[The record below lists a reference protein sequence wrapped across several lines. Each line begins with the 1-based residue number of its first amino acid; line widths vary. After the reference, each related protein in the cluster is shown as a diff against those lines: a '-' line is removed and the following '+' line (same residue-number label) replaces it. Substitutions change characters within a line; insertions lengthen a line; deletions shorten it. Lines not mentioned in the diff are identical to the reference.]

1 MTLVLEDPGGETL
14 DGILRG
20 PLEITR
26 FLCLAI
32 GIAAALS
39 KVHIRG
45 LIHKEVKPANVLVNS
60 ATGAV
65 RLMGFGI
72 TSRLPRERHSPGA
85 PEFIAGTL
93 PYMAPEQT
101 GRMNRSIDSRSDLY
115 SLGVTLY
122 EMLTGSLPF
131 IASDPMEWVHC
142 HIARQPAPPDG
153 QLKGIPRMLSAIIMK
168 LLAKPAEYRYQ
179 TAVGLERDL
188 RRCLDEWETQHH
200 IDEFPPGEHDIPDR
214 LVIPEKLYGR
224 EREFHAML
232 AAFDRVMTQ
241 GRPELVLVSGYS
253 GVGKSAVVNELRKVL
268 VPPRGLFAAGKF
280 DQYKRDIPY
289 TTLAQAFQSLLRPLL
304 TKSESE
310 LSKWREALRE
320 AVYPNG
326 QLIVDLVP
334 ELKFIIGEQPPV
346 PEVSPQDAQAR
357 FQQVFARFISVFA
370 RHEHPLALFLDD
382 LQWLD
387 AATLD
392 LIANLLTRSDV
403 RHLMLIGAYRDNEVG
418 PTHSLMRKLEAVREA
433 GAIVQNIVLAPL
445 SRENLAQLIADSVR
459 CEPERVAPLAELAH
473 QKTAGNPFFAIQ
485 FISALAE
492 EGLLT
497 FDRTTAQWVWHLD
510 RIRTRGHTDN
520 VVDLLVG
527 KLSRLP
533 TRTQEALRE
542 LACFGNSAEFTLL
555 RVIYRDSEEMHS
567 QLWEAVRTGF
577 IFRSEDSYRFLHDRV
592 QEAAYSL
599 IPKES
604 RAETHLRIGRLL
616 VEEIPS
622 HKREERIFEIVNQ
635 FNRATHLITSPEE
648 CEWAAQ
654 LNLIAGR
661 RAKISTAYASA
672 LSYLATGRALLTE
685 ESWDTSYELIF
696 SLELLMA
703 ECELLTAGM
712 ESAEKRLSMLAQ
724 RAKSEHDVALV
735 TRLRLTLF
743 TTLDRS
749 SDAVE
754 ACLEYLRRRGTHWSP
769 RPSRDDVR
777 REYDRIWWQLAGRQ
791 IEDLID
797 LPLIASAE
805 ALDILDVL
813 TETVNT
819 ALHTDENLSSLVICH
834 MVNLSLA
841 HGNSDASCF
850 AYVWFAIIAGPRFGN
865 YRDGFRFGSL
875 GYQLVQQRG
884 MKRYEARTYMSFGN
898 LVIPWAKHARSG
910 RDLILGAFDVAN
922 RIGDLTFAAYCCDSL
937 NSNSLT
943 VGDPLEATQSQA
955 EQGLEFAKKWRFG
968 FVVDLISVQLA
979 LVRNLRG
986 LTSGFGSFNYDEFDE
1001 AQFEDHLKT
1010 NPVFALPECWYFAR
1024 KAQARFLA
1032 GDYESAMEASI
1043 KAQRVAWT
1051 SPSQFE
1057 RVELYYYGALS
1068 HAACSESAPHDQK
1081 REHLDSLRSQ
1091 YRMFEVWAKHCPENF
1106 ENRAALLG
1114 AEIARI
1120 EGREFEAMRL
1130 YEQAIR
1136 SAHENGF
1143 IHNEALAYEIAARF
1157 YGARGFDKIAD
1168 AYRRDARYCYIRW
1181 GADAKVKQLDQLYP
1195 HLRNEDPG
1203 PGVTSTIA
1211 APTQLLDLSTV
1222 IKVSE
1227 AVSGEMV
1234 LEKLID
1240 RLMRAAIEQAGAG
1253 RGLLIVP
1260 RGAEL
1265 RIEAEAAT
1273 SEGNV
1278 TVQFRRGAETAAAMP
1293 ESLVH
1298 YVMRTRETV
1307 ILEDASSQNPFSA
1320 DPYIFQRRPRSILT
1334 LPLINQGKL
1343 ISILHLENNL
1353 TAHVFTPDRISVL
1366 KVLASQAAIS
1376 LENTRL
1382 YRDLEDRERK
1392 IRRLVDANIMAIFLW
1407 NIEGAIV
1414 ASNEAFLRM
1423 VRYDREDV
1431 ASGRLRWT
1439 NMTPTEWREHDE
1451 RALAE
1456 IKASGSVQPYEKE
1469 FFRKDGSRVPVLV
1482 AGALFEEGGSEGVAF
1497 ALDLSEQKQQET
1509 ERERLRYQLG
1519 HLAHLNRVSTMGE
1532 LTASLAHE
1540 VNQPIGAAVT
1550 NAQACLRF
1558 LDRDQ
1563 PDVAEAREAAS
1574 EMARDAIRAAD
1585 IIDRVRSLYRKG
1597 SVRLETVDIN
1607 DVIRE
1612 MIDMLRD
1619 EANRHSVTMRTD
1631 LAEGLP
1637 RVLADPVQL
1646 QQVLM
1651 NLALNGIEAIGVDT
1665 EGELSIKS
1673 QLVEDSE
1680 LLISVTD
1687 TGMGLPVGEVE
1698 QIFKAF
1704 FTTKPQGT
1712 GLGLAITRS
1721 IVESHGGRLWATAN
1735 SGRGTTFWFTLP
1747 QQRTAHA

>member
-1 MTLVLEDPGGETL
+1 
-14 DGILRG
+14 
-20 PLEITR
+20 
-26 FLCLAI
+26 
-32 GIAAALS
+32 
-39 KVHIRG
+39 
-45 LIHKEVKPANVLVNS
+45 
-60 ATGAV
+60 
-65 RLMGFGI
+65 
-72 TSRLPRERHSPGA
+72 
-85 PEFIAGTL
+85 
-93 PYMAPEQT
+93 
-101 GRMNRSIDSRSDLY
+101 
-115 SLGVTLY
+115 
-122 EMLTGSLPF
+122 
-131 IASDPMEWVHC
+131 
-142 HIARQPAPPDG
+142 
-153 QLKGIPRMLSAIIMK
+153 
-168 LLAKPAEYRYQ
+168 
-179 TAVGLERDL
+179 
-188 RRCLDEWETQHH
+188 
-200 IDEFPPGEHDIPDR
+200 
-214 LVIPEKLYGR
+214 
-224 EREFHAML
+224 
-232 AAFDRVMTQ
+232 
-241 GRPELVLVSGYS
+241 
-253 GVGKSAVVNELRKVL
+253 
-268 VPPRGLFAAGKF
+268 
-280 DQYKRDIPY
+280 
-289 TTLAQAFQSLLRPLL
+289 LAQAFQSLLRPLL

-622 HKREERIFEIVNQ
+622 HEREERIFEIVNQ

-1068 HAACSESAPHDQK
+1068 HAACWESAPHDQK

-1091 YRMFEVWAKHCPENF
+1091 YKMFEVWAKHCPENF